1 MDCNNIKKLMDE
13 MCYNKPKINNERNN
27 LKDDTYCNKSIN
39 WYNEK
44 CKKDEPKLKSISKS

>member
-1 MDCNNIKKLMDE
+1 MDE